1 MMCIERIREE
11 VEDQEALSIEGNTRE
26 AYEAAFNATITQA
39 NFNFT
44 QIDELNAQ
52 MPLLDYQSEQNSS

>member
-44 QIDELNAQ
+44 
-52 MPLLDYQSEQNSS
+52 